1 MTKDQ
6 KQQVQAMRV
15 LGFTDEEITDVLE
28 TDKRI
33 DRGEKLFELPD
44 ELKAGAKKARQ
55 ADRKPTTYDFS
66 KRERKPN
73 DSKRAIIAA
82 LAECAESLADNGE
95 VNVTNIEREFLFIAN
110 GVKYKVVLSAPRT

>member
-1 MTKDQ
+1 MSNNSQ
-6 KQQVQAMRV
+6 IGAMRV
-15 LGFTDEEITDVLE
+15 LGMTDEEIADVLE
-28 TDKRI
+28 SDKRI

-55 ADRKPTTYDFS
+55 APRKQTTYDFS

-73 DSKRAIIAA
+73 DSKRAIISA
-82 LAECAESLADNGE
+82 LVECAESLADEGA
-95 VNVTNIEREFLFIAN
+95 VTVTNIEREFLFTAN

>member
-66 KRERKPN
+66 NRERKPN

-82 LAECAESLADNGE
+82 LAETARELADSGE
-95 VNVTNIEREFLFIAN
+95 VDITNIEREMLFVAN
-110 GVKYKVVLSAPRT
+110 GVKYKIVLSAPRS